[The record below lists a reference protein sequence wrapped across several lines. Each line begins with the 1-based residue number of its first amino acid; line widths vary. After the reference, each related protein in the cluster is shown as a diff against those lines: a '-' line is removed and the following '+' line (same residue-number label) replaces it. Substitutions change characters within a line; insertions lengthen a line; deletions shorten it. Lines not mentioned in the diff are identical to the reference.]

1 MLRSNS
7 LARTLIITFAALAA
21 MVLFFLWLR
30 AIATVDP
37 FARLRTPSQIASI
50 VVIRLEDVDLR
61 HYSGSKL
68 RTEAHVGRVDVRQDR
83 QYLDLYG
90 VTDGVFYSDQGSF
103 KFAAD
108 TANWSAATRRVEVT
122 SGAHVFGKDFD
133 LTVSKFYMDGG
144 AATLHVPGPLV
155 GRLYDGN
162 VKAQNLTYKLSTGA
176 YSVGPAEWE
185 GNLAI
190 ATQDGDTNPKRTK
203 WKIKTDG
210 IVTHEGDI
218 DKWPDGEA
226 TDGEVLVK
234 ADMVERNSKTDVI
247 TATGKV
253 RYFSAKTNMT
263 CEKAVIY
270 RKEKRAVFTENVHL
284 YFKPEDQQ
292 NQPLMVVEIP
302 PFRPQV
308 PDDVAKGRPPA
319 PPVTDEDKQ
328 LDNDLRSGDLKKYPV
343 LALSSKVEYW
353 YGKASRHGIIT
364 GSPQARQELPGGRW
378 RHIWTQ
384 KGLYDGEKE
393 TLRMVSTDG
402 KQDTRALTSWGDDL
416 VCDWFEIST
425 KDGDDKWTGSHIHG
439 NVSSDDEDIPKPD
452 KSKDKPTVK
461 PPPKDGKGG
470 KSL

>member
-1 MLRSNS
+1 ML
-7 LARTLIITFAALAA
+7 
-21 MVLFFLWLR
+21 LFFLWLR
-30 AIATVDP
+30 AIASIDP
-37 FARLRTPSQIASI
+37 FARLKTPSEIAPI
-50 VVIRLEDVDLR
+50 VGIRLEDVDLR

-68 RTEAHVGRVDVRQDR
+68 RTQAHVNRVDVRQDR
-83 QYLDLYG
+83 QFLDLYG
-90 VTDGVFYSDQGSF
+90 VSDGVFYSDQGSF

-108 TANWSAATRRVEVT
+108 KADWSSATRKIEVT
-122 SGAHVFGKDFD
+122 SGAHVYGKDFD
-133 LTVSKFYMDGG
+133 LTVSKFFMD
-144 AATLHVPGPLV
+144 AAVSVLRVPGPLV

-162 VKAQNLTYKLSTGA
+162 VKAQNLTYKLASGA

-185 GNLAI
+185 GALAL
-190 ATQDGDTNPKRTK
+190 ATQDGDKSPKRSN

-226 TDGEVLVK
+226 TDGDVLVK

-270 RKEKRAVFTENVHL
+270 RKEKRAVFTGNVHL

-292 NQPLMVVEIP
+292 SQPLMVVEIP

-308 PDDVAKGRPPA
+308 PDDVAKERPAA
-319 PPVTDEDKQ
+319 PPVTDQDKQ

-353 YGKASRHGIIT
+353 YGKGSRHGIIT
-364 GSPQARQELPGGRW
+364 GNPQARQELPGGRW
-378 RHIWTQ
+378 RHIWTL

-439 NVSSDDEDIPKPD
+439 NVSSDDEDIPKTETT
-452 KSKDKPTVK
+452 KDKPKPTPK
-461 PPPKDGKGG
+461 PPPEKDKGG
-470 KSL
+470 GGTA